1 MYICL
6 CSAVTDHQIRRAIS
20 EGANTL
26 QALGDRLGVARQC
39 GGCAEHAL
47 ALINGGVS
55 NSSAKATA
63 NFDKSLFYSPA

>member
-26 QALGDRLGVARQC
+26 QALGDCLGVARQC

-47 ALINGGVS
+47 ALLDGN
-55 NSSAKATA
+55 ATA
-63 NFDKSLFYSPA
+63 AQNFDKSLFYSPA